1 MPHTA
6 VARTPGYGCL
16 PPVARA
22 LADLDG
28 GSPQEPV
35 ATAESPRTR
44 RFALPDLDDRRTD
57 GAIDALLAGGERHR
71 GRPAP
76 EPLPVGGRPGFDGL
90 ESRVAWMEAL
100 HREDARQ
107 QRYRRAASVVV
118 FEATLLARSEGAG
131 DWLERIAGPIAHTIR
146 RAARQTDRV
155 TRASDTRFQ
164 VLLPETTE
172 ADAAHFAE
180 RVLADCAVWLA
191 ALHAP
196 VTVRA
201 SAAAATAPGD
211 SSLQDALER
220 AIEALA

>member
-1 MPHTA
+1 L
-6 VARTPGYGCL
+6 AR
-16 PPVARA
+16 PPSPRS
-22 LADLDG
+22 LRLRR

-57 GAIDALLAGGERHR
+57 GAIDALLAGAERHR

-76 EPLPVGGRPGFDGL
+76 EALPISGRHAFDGL

-100 HREDARQ
+100 RGEDVRQ
-107 QRYRRAASVVV
+107 RRYRRAASVVV
-118 FEATLLARSEGAG
+118 FEATLLARSENPG
-131 DWLERIAGPIAHTIR
+131 DWLSRIAGPIAHTIR

-201 SAAAATAPGD
+201 SAAAAAAT
-211 SSLQDALER
+211 SETSLEDALDR
-220 AIEALA
+220 AVEALA